1 MNLFIIVI
9 RTIFFYFFIMFL
21 YRIMGKREVGQLGVI
36 DLIVSILI
44 AELVAIC
51 IENPDSSI
59 MRSVLPVLVL
69 VGLEIVLAYFSLKNS
84 TVRNILDGNPSV
96 IIKNG
101 KLNFSEMVKQKYS
114 LDDLL
119 VHIRDKGYRNI
130 EEIEYAILETSGNL
144 SIFETKE
151 NKTPFP
157 LPIILDGVIQ
167 KDTLNYLNKNNK
179 WIDNILKK
187 KKLKLEDVFYAFY
200 KENNIFIIKNDEL
213 L

>member
-1 MNLFIIVI
+1 MDLFIIVI

-59 MRSVLPVLVL
+59 MRSILPVLVL
-69 VGLEIVLAYFSLKNS
+69 VGLEMILAYFSLKNS

-144 SIFETKE
+144 SIFETKDK
-151 NKTPFP
+151 KTPFP

-167 KDTLNYLNKNNK
+167 KDTLNYLNKNDK

-187 KKLKLEDVFYAFY
+187 KKINLNDVFYAFY
-200 KENNIFIIKNDEL
+200 KENNIFIIKKDEL

>member
-1 MNLFIIVI
+1 MTLFIIVI

-21 YRIMGKREVGQLGVI
+21 YRLMGKREVGQLGVI

-59 MRSVLPVLVL
+59 MRSILPVLVL
-69 VGLEIVLAYFSLKNS
+69 VGLEMILAYFSLKNS

-167 KDTLNYLNKNNK
+167 KDTLNYLNKNNG
-179 WIDNILKK
+179 WIENILKK
-187 KKLKLEDVFYAFY
+187 KKLKLDDVFYAFY

>member
-21 YRIMGKREVGQLGVI
+21 YRLMGKREVGQLGVI

-59 MRSVLPVLVL
+59 MRSILPVLVL
-69 VGLEIVLAYFSLKNS
+69 VGLEIMLAYLSLKNS
-84 TVRNILDGNPSV
+84 TIRNILDGNPSI
-96 IIKNG
+96 IIKDG

-130 EEIEYAILETSGNL
+130 EDVEYAILETSGNL
-144 SIFETKE
+144 SIFEK
-151 NKTPFP
+151 NNKKTPFP
-157 LPIILDGVIQ
+157 LPIILDGIIQ
-167 KDTLNYLNKNNK
+167 KDTLKYLNKNNK
-179 WIDNILKK
+179 WIENILKK
-187 KKLKLEDVFYAFY
+187 KNINLKDIFYAFY
-200 KENNIFIIKNDEL
+200 KENNIFIIKYDEL

>member
-1 MNLFIIVI
+1 MDLFIIVI

-51 IENPDSSI
+51 VENPDSSI
-59 MRSVLPVLVL
+59 MRSILPVLVL
-69 VGLEIVLAYFSLKNS
+69 VGLEMILAYFSLKNS

-144 SIFETKE
+144 SIFETKDK
-151 NKTPFP
+151 KTPFP

-167 KDTLNYLNKNNK
+167 KDTLNYLNKNDK

-187 KKLKLEDVFYAFY
+187 KKLKLDDVFYAFY